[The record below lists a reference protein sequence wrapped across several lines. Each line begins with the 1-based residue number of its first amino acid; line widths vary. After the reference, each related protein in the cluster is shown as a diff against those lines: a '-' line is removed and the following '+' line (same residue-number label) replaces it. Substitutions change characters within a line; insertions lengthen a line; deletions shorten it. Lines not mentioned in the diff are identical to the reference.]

1 VSDATHVFLILV
13 RLGALL
19 FLAGTV
25 LAGHFRLCRERR
37 YYDSLWPEER
47 GKK

>member
-1 VSDATHVFLILV
+1 VSDAVHVVLVLV
-13 RLGALL
+13 RLGAVL

-25 LAGHFRLCRERR
+25 LAGHFRLRREHR

-47 GKK
+47 GQK